1 MSRARRARSGSGGGG
16 ASSSSSSASLDRA
29 DVGAWEAAMNT
40 AKERASSAEMRAAAA
55 HERASDMERRLR
67 DAEARLRRMRDD
79 DATRT
84 EPAVNTS
91 SSQQPETKRPPRS
104 TAEKTRASA
113 PPGYA
118 APRERDRVDAAEN
131 ARSDPTVTHLA
142 ERLRAAE
149 RRAEKRAADLEER
162 LKCVLTQT
170 CFSPTSQFQ
179 HLIAPPFS

>member
-1 MSRARRARSGSGGGG
+1 
-16 ASSSSSSASLDRA
+16 
-29 DVGAWEAAMNT
+29 
-40 AKERASSAEMRAAAA
+40 
-55 HERASDMERRLR
+55 MERRLR
-67 DAEARLRRMRDD
+67 DAEARLRRTRDD
-79 DATRT
+79 DATT
-84 EPAVNTS
+84 TAPAVNE
-91 SSQQPETKRPPRS
+91 ETKRPPRRAAGS